1 MTTFLADVR
10 FALRLFSRD
19 RAFAIAAISILALG
33 IGATVS
39 VFSVFEA
46 AVLHVLPFPGADR
59 LVSVSS
65 VHRNG
70 DTGAGYMDFADWRKQ
85 NTVFEGIAIASGAT
99 VDVTGIGTSYGVAAE
114 RVPAGKATAGFF
126 ELLRV
131 PPLRGRYFAP
141 DEDRPGATPV
151 VVLTA
156 AYWQRHFGA
165 SDGVL
170 GQTLKLNGRDHV
182 IVGVLPP
189 SFAFPGPV
197 VHELW
202 IPLADPNSCR
212 PCHQYEAV
220 ARLKPGISLERA
232 QSDLSV
238 IAHRLETEFPASN
251 TGWGIRVRPLHETVV
266 ERSRPTLLLLLGA
279 VGMVLLISCASIAT
293 LQLARATA
301 RRREMGLRAALGAA
315 RSRLVRQL
323 FTEGVVLA
331 ACGGL
336 LGVGIAYA
344 GGDLLGAQMVARM
357 KLNVTSH
364 LDLTALAFAVAATL
378 VSAVV
383 FATLPALHT
392 LRSDLSSALKA
403 SGSASSTSPR
413 ERRTLSA
420 LVVGEIVLSVV
431 LLIGAGLLLDSLRK
445 LSSVDTGMRTSNLLT
460 FQLGVPR
467 WKYADATKA
476 TALGDAVIDRLRA
489 LPGVEVVAAT
499 TSLPMSGQY
508 SGGTLEI
515 QGRPAVTGA
524 PLKAKGSAVT
534 SRYFATLGIPLVRG
548 RAFLETDRDGP
559 PVAVISE
566 TLARRDWSGADPVG
580 ATIKYDGRW
589 RTIVGVAGDVLHN
602 GPAREPLAEVYVPA
616 SQTGDFT
623 PSVAVRTRND
633 PRRSVKSIVQTVVTV
648 DRDVVVLRI
657 RTMDDVIANAVS
669 QPRLAGLLTG
679 VFAALSLVL
688 AMTALYGVMAW
699 AVARRRA
706 EIGVRMALGANRS
719 AILRLIVGQGMR
731 LVVAG
736 ILVGLFSAFLIAPL
750 LARFLYGVQARDASV
765 FILAALFVTC
775 VALAANY
782 IPASRAA
789 AVDATISLR
798 SV

>member
-1 MTTFLADVR
+1 MAALLADVR

-46 AVLHVLPFPGADR
+46 AVLHVLPFPGAER

-70 DTGAGYMDFADWRKQ
+70 DTGAGYMDFADWRRQ
-85 NTVFEGIAIASGAT
+85 NTVFEGIAIASSAT
-99 VDVTGIGTSYGVAAE
+99 VDVTGIGTSDGATAE

-126 ELLRV
+126 ELLHI
-131 PPLRGRYFAP
+131 PAFRGRFFAP

-156 AYWQRHFGA
+156 AYWERHLGA
-165 SDGVL
+165 SDAVL

-197 VHELW
+197 VQELW

-212 PCHQYEAV
+212 ACHQYEAI
-220 ARLKPGISLERA
+220 ARLKAGVSVERA
-232 QSDLSV
+232 QADLSV
-238 IAHRLETEFPASN
+238 IAHRLEAEFPATN
-251 TGWGIRVRPLHETVV
+251 TGWGVRVRPLHETVV
-266 ERSRPTLLLLLGA
+266 EHSRPTLLLLLGA

-315 RSRLVRQL
+315 QSRLVRQL
-323 FTEGVVLA
+323 FTEGLVLA

-336 LGVGIAYA
+336 VGVSIACA

-357 KLNVTSH
+357 KLNVAPH
-364 LDLTALAFAVAATL
+364 LDLTVLGFAVAATL
-378 VSAVV
+378 LSAVV
-383 FATLPALHT
+383 SATLPALHA
-392 LRSDLSSALKA
+392 LRSDLISALRA

-413 ERRTLSA
+413 ERRTLNA

-431 LLIGAGLLLDSLRK
+431 LLVGAGLLLDSLRK

-467 WKYADATKA
+467 WKYDDATKA
-476 TALGDAVIDRLRA
+476 TALGGAVIDRLRA
-489 LPGVEVVAAT
+489 LPGVEAVAAT

-515 QGRPAVTGA
+515 QGRLAVTGA

-534 SRYFATLGIPLVRG
+534 SGYFATLGIPLVRG
-548 RAFLETDRDGP
+548 REFLETDRDGP

-566 TLARRDWSGADPVG
+566 TLARRDWSGTDPVG
-580 ATIKYDGRW
+580 ATVKYGGRW

-602 GPAREPLAEVYVPA
+602 GPTREPLAEVYLPA

-623 PSVAVRTRND
+623 PSLAVRLRND

-679 VFAALSLVL
+679 VLAALSLVL

-731 LVVAG
+731 LVIAG
-736 ILVGLFSAFLIAPL
+736 IAVGLFGAFLIAPL

-765 FILAALFVTC
+765 FMLAALLVTC
-775 VALAANY
+775 VAAAANY

-798 SV
+798 SM